1 MRQQSPGSALG
12 AINNAY
18 APGQEE
24 VVTELPND
32 NRYNAVI
39 KENDGDGSRKNRSSL
54 RKDHTLD
61 SCLFNTESG
70 IGDKQLASNFSKARS
85 KSALLQ
91 DPAKDQILCGFLKNF
106 ENSEMRIPQMKEDP
120 VEIADPNKV

>member
-1 MRQQSPGSALG
+1 MRQQSTGSALG

-24 VVTELPND
+24 VITELPDDHQN
-32 NRYNAVI
+32 NAVI
-39 KENDGDGSRKNRSSL
+39 AVRKKRRSL

-61 SCLFNTESG
+61 SFLFNVESG
-70 IGDKQLASNFSKARS
+70 ISDKQLANNFSKARS

-91 DPAKDQILCGFLKNF
+91 DPTKDQILCGFLKSF
-106 ENSEMRIPQMKEDP
+106 ENSEMCIPQLKEEP

>member
-1 MRQQSPGSALG
+1 MRQQSTGSALG

-24 VVTELPND
+24 VITELPDDHQN
-32 NRYNAVI
+32 NAVI
-39 KENDGDGSRKNRSSL
+39 AVNDGDGPRKKRRSL

-61 SCLFNTESG
+61 SFLFNIESG
-70 IGDKQLASNFSKARS
+70 ISDKQLANNFSKARS

-91 DPAKDQILCGFLKNF
+91 DPTKDQILCGFLKSF
-106 ENSEMRIPQMKEDP
+106 ENSEMRIPQVKEEP